1 MARTA
6 TLTIESTKV
15 TPHVLAK
22 IEAILYGTDD
32 KAPRLPLPGELI
44 AIIEGTYL
52 VEDPNDPGFFLVADF
67 AMTEDPNDE
76 GFFIIHENIT
86 EDPAEPGTYISG
98 D

>member
-6 TLTIESTKV
+6 TLTIESNKV
-15 TPHVLAK
+15 TPQALAK
-22 IEAILYGTDD
+22 IESILYGT
-32 KAPRLPLPGELI
+32 AEMPPRLPLPGELI

-52 VEDPNDPGFFLVADF
+52 VEDPNDPGFFLIAAN
-67 AMTEDPNDE
+67 AMTEDPDDE